1 MLHENVLIKAR
12 VRELEEQ
19 VAEITK
25 RKGRKRKRIQTSGTI
40 EYSVGVLYVAFKA
53 QAASQSSKKARS
65 SYRDEQA
72 LPGQRHCRN
81 CGKTGHNAR
90 TCQKDKEEEEES
102 DSSAS
107 YVSSLGSRE

>member
-25 RKGRKRKRIQTSGTI
+25 RKGRKRKRIQTDGTM
-40 EYSVGVLYVAFKA
+40 EYSVGVSYVASKA

-72 LPGQRHCRN
+72 LPGQRHYKNYR
-81 CGKTGHNAR
+81 KTRHNAR

-102 DSSAS
+102 NLSAS
-107 YVSSLGSRE
+107 YISSLGSRE